1 MSKKKRSA
9 KLKCKREE
17 SIEDFTSDMQDDD
30 DESEEEKRPPPPR
43 RSSKPNPSINV

>member
-17 SIEDFTSDMQDDD
+17 SIEDFTSDMLDDD
-30 DESEEEKRPPPPR
+30 DESEEGSDPTAAA
-43 RSSKPNPSINV
+43 